1 MIEILH
7 EVYRFAEEI
16 QGATQ
21 QVRTV
26 GEIMAT
32 FGRLANLLSRV
43 AITIAVHVITRGIYG
58 AAMME

>member
-26 GEIMAT
+26 DEIMAT
-32 FGRLANLLSRV
+32 FGRLAKLLLFGSE
-43 AITIAVHVITRGIYG
+43 
-58 AAMME
+58 AADL